1 MAGEIAVIGAGSW
14 GTTLAWLLG
23 EKGLSVR
30 LWCRAPEQ
38 AAAMQQERENRR
50 YLPGVRL
57 PDTLR
62 VEADLTAAVTGAEL
76 LVLAV
81 PAQAVGSVVEALG
94 TAGAA
99 APLLCAAKGLER
111 PSGRRM
117 SEVIAGAADGRW
129 HDRLALL
136 SG

>member
-30 LWCRAPEQ
+30 LWCRSPEQ

-57 PDTLR
+57 PER
-62 VEADLTAAVTGAEL
+62 VLAEADLVAAVTDAEL
-76 LVLAV
+76 LLLAV
-81 PAQAVGSVVEALG
+81 PAQAVGPVVEALG
-94 TAGAA
+94 AA
-99 APLLCAAKGLER
+99 SAEAPLLCAAKGLER
-111 PSGRRM
+111 
-117 SEVIAGAADGRW
+117 
-129 HDRLALL
+129 
-136 SG
+136 